1 MSANRQAA
9 AAATAESGSRIVYP
23 TASTMDKALKLS
35 LKLTKPIDLYFYLD
49 SLRGRVCIMN
59 DGEDMVIY
67 KNDEEMTSPI
77 LKTYKSDDQYITVTE
92 NSIYILDAATPI
104 KSVGDADA

>member
-1 MSANRQAA
+1 
-9 AAATAESGSRIVYP
+9 
-23 TASTMDKALKLS
+23 
-35 LKLTKPIDLYFYLD
+35 
-49 SLRGRVCIMN
+49 MN

>member
-1 MSANRQAA
+1 MSSNRQQEA
-9 AAATAESGSRIVYP
+9 GKVVYP
-23 TASTMDKALKLS
+23 TPSTMDKALKLS

-49 SLRGRVCIMN
+49 SLRDRVCIMN

-67 KNDEEMTSPI
+67 KNDEELSSPI

-92 NSIYILDAATPI
+92 NSIYLLSANTPI
-104 KSVGDADA
+104 KNLGESDS

>member
-1 MSANRQAA
+1 MSANRQSAA
-9 AAATAESGSRIVYP
+9 PATAETGSRVTYP
-23 TASTMDKALKLS
+23 TPSTMDKALKLS
-35 LKLTKPIDLYFYLD
+35 LKLTKPIDLYFYID

-77 LKTYKSDDQYITVTE
+77 LKTYQSDNQYITVTE
-92 NSIYILDAATPI
+92 NSIYILDASTPI
-104 KSVGDADA
+104 KSVGDANA

>member
-1 MSANRQAA
+1 MSANRQAS
-9 AAATAESGSRIVYP
+9 AESASKITYP

-77 LKTYKSDDQYITVTE
+77 LKTYKSDEQYITITE
-92 NSIYILDAATPI
+92 NSIYILDASTPI

>member
-1 MSANRQAA
+1 MSANRQP
-9 AAATAESGSRIVYP
+9 ESAKVVYP

-49 SLRGRVCIMN
+49 SLRDRVCIMN

-67 KNDEEMTSPI
+67 KNDEELSSPI

-92 NSIYILDAATPI
+92 NSIYLLSANTPI
-104 KSVGDADA
+104 KNLSDSDS

>member
-1 MSANRQAA
+1 MSANRQSAA
-9 AAATAESGSRIVYP
+9 PATSESGSRVTYP
-23 TASTMDKALKLS
+23 TPSTMDKAVKLS

-77 LKTYKSDDQYITVTE
+77 LKTYQSDNQYITVTE
-92 NSIYILDAATPI
+92 NSIYILDASTPI
-104 KSVGDADA
+104 KSVGDTDA

>member
-1 MSANRQAA
+1 MSANRQSAA
-9 AAATAESGSRIVYP
+9 PATAESGNRVTYP
-23 TASTMDKALKLS
+23 TPSTMDKALKLS

-77 LKTYKSDDQYITVTE
+77 LKTYQSDNQYITVTE
-92 NSIYILDAATPI
+92 NSIYILDASTPI